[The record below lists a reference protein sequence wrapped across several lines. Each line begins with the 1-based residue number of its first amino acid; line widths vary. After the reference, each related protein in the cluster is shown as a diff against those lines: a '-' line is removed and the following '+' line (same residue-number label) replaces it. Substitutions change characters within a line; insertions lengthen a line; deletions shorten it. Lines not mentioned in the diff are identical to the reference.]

1 MPVRSLTLT
10 GFRSYEALELDIDLG
25 AHVIVGP
32 NATGK
37 TNLIEA
43 LVILSRGRSHRGAS
57 ETEMIRW
64 GHDFARVEAG
74 VDPDLRPDQGRAD
87 EPRHRVE
94 VVMHQPGSATGAR
107 RRVRIDGVARRP
119 GATAGVLRTVLF
131 APEDMT
137 LISGAPALRRGFLDA
152 LVAQREPTAN
162 ATMATYTR
170 ALTQRNS
177 LLRRIREDVASRD
190 ELTYW
195 DGVLCESG
203 GELLAW
209 RRETLEALATPLA
222 EAHAEIAP
230 GEPAIATRD
239 LTNAPPEEGEDDAA
253 ALRRRLRDTAEKE
266 IWNGATLV
274 GPHRDDIVLESAGRD
289 LASFASRGQQRS
301 AILALKLAELD
312 VLAALDGRPPV
323 LLLDDVFS
331 ELDPDRRSHL
341 VRRIDALPQALV
353 TTTTTD
359 DLDPSLVAGASVW
372 SIAPGM
378 VSSVRGPH
386 RRWAV
391 DAAASA

>member
-1 MPVRSLTLT
+1 MSIRSLTLT
-10 GFRSYEALELDIDLG
+10 GFRSYEALDLDIDLG

-32 NATGK
+32 NAAGK

-43 LVILSRGRSHRGAS
+43 LVVLSRGRSHRGAR

-74 VDPDLRPDQGRAD
+74 VDPELVPGSERPP

-94 VVMHQPGSATGAR
+94 LVMHQPGSLAGAR
-107 RRVRIDGVARRP
+107 KRVRIDGVARRP
-119 GATAGVLRTVLF
+119 SAASRIVRTVLF

-152 LVAQREPTAN
+152 LVAQREPTAS

-177 LLRRIREDVASRD
+177 LLRRIREDAASRD
-190 ELTYW
+190 ELGYW
-195 DGVLCESG
+195 DGVLTDSG
-203 GELLAW
+203 GLLIGW
-209 RRETLEALATPLA
+209 RRATLAALAGPLA
-222 EAHAEIAP
+222 DAHREIAP
-230 GEPAIATRD
+230 GEPELTTRY
-239 LTNAPPEEGEDDAA
+239 LTNAPPADGEDDRD
-253 ALRRRLRDTAEKE
+253 ALVRRLSETAEKE

-274 GPHRDDIVLESAGRD
+274 GPHRDDVVLESAGRD
-289 LASFASRGQQRS
+289 LATFASRGQQRS

-312 VLAALDGRPPV
+312 LLGALDGRPPL

-353 TTTTTD
+353 TTTTAD
-359 DLDPSLVAGASVW
+359 DLDPALVAGASVW
-372 SIAPGM
+372 SIEPGA
-378 VSSVRGPH
+378 VRGV
-386 RRWAV
+386 RRPDRARV
-391 DAAASA
+391 ADPTGRS